1 MTDPIRMSDDPNV
14 PAELREL
21 FTEHVTP
28 PKLDAKTK
36 AAALAGAIATGG
48 VAAAS
53 TTAVASATTATGV
66 KLWLLAGGLSIAAV
80 AGTYIVQSDTPE
92 VPTEAPTAELPP
104 PPVSTPAVPT
114 VREAVPEPRE
124 VAVVAEEPVMQPTT
138 RRSAEPAT
146 LESLQAEAAL
156 LEDARAQLERDP
168 RAALRV
174 TRRHARDHPRGQLRA
189 ERELLAIQ
197 ALVRMGRDAAAQ
209 RRARAFLRAHPTG
222 IYADR
227 ARRVLE

>member
-14 PAELREL
+14 PGELREL
-21 FTEHVTP
+21 FAERVTP

-80 AGTYIVQSDTPE
+80 AGTYMVQSDTPD
-92 VPTEAPTAELPP
+92 VATETPTAEQP
-104 PPVSTPAVPT
+104 PPVSTPVPT

-197 ALVRMGRDAAAQ
+197 ALVRMGREATAQ